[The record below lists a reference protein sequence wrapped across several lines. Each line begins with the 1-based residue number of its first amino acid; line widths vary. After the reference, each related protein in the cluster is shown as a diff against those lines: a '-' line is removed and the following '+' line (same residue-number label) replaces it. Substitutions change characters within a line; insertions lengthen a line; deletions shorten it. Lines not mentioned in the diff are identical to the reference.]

1 MLERLECVRI
11 AVQIE
16 RTRFSSR
23 MVDVVEN
30 VLALSL
36 FDTKKK
42 GMTAPSL
49 DIVFVRHAHSCGN
62 AKEFSNRSKLYKLVK
77 LQTKDPTIS
86 DLGVMQIQTAL
97 TATNIHDFTLQ
108 QFYQEAIDHVFCSD
122 FMRACETALNL
133 FPQQHVQ
140 VVPYI
145 GEKSRSPLLVRLG
158 IDLENAT
165 TTPTETIKRLHKMKY
180 DLRHFSYD
188 FYETIVKD
196 KSAPTPNLKK
206 FFEVV
211 VLQHW
216 MNPQSPFYLFHQKA
230 HVRVAIVTHGH
241 LMRDFF
247 LQHTHFNATEFFAK
261 KPIFANEH
269 CQHQRFQDYVPRRI
283 AVGNVSSFLM
293 KAFTPTQIRR
303 FLTRKLKFDVPM
315 ILYETNAVYD
325 PITKTCMS
333 YNDVRFLQSAE
344 GRKHHVLR
352 CEPHIRA
359 ISTLK

>member
-1 MLERLECVRI
+1 
-11 AVQIE
+11 
-16 RTRFSSR
+16 
-23 MVDVVEN
+23 
-30 VLALSL
+30 
-36 FDTKKK
+36 
-42 GMTAPSL
+42 
-49 DIVFVRHAHSCGN
+49 
-62 AKEFSNRSKLYKLVK
+62 
-77 LQTKDPTIS
+77 
-86 DLGVMQIQTAL
+86 MQIQTAL

-108 QFYQEAIDHVFCSD
+108 QFYQEAIDHVYCSD
-122 FMRACETALNL
+122 FMRACETALTL
-133 FPQQHVQ
+133 FPQQPVQ

-145 GEKSRSPLLVRLG
+145 GEKSRSPLFVRMG

-165 TTPTETIKRLHKMKY
+165 TTPAETIKRLHKMKY
-180 DLRHFSYD
+180 DLSQLSYD
-188 FYETIVKD
+188 LYEDIVQG
-196 KSAPTPNLKK
+196 KSAPTPNLLQ
-206 FFEVV
+206 FFKVV

-216 MNPQSPFYLFHQKA
+216 MNPHSPYYLFHQKT

-247 LQHTHFNATEFFAK
+247 RKHTHFNAAEFFAR

-269 CQHQRFQDYVPRRI
+269 CQHQHFQDYVPRRI

-293 KAFTPTQIRR
+293 KGFTPAQINR
-303 FLTRKLKFDVPM
+303 LLDRKLKFEMPM

-325 PITKTCMS
+325 PITKTCMA
-333 YNDVRFLQSAE
+333 YDDVRFLQSAE